1 MFYTYILLTVLAAPT
16 AVPPV
21 DRPSLE
27 IRAERMEVNQKT
39 GKVSFTGDVKAQR
52 GKLLFRCGH
61 LEALYKD
68 GKLLTMTASQDIRVK
83 STDFEAQARQASFDQ
98 TKGILILTGR
108 PKLIRGKSMIQ
119 GKRIRIWI
127 DDEKVIVDKAQAVL
141 EPGLLNSLQKR
152 KR

>member
-1 MFYTYILLTVLAAPT
+1 MFYTYILLTVLATPT
-16 AVPPV
+16 AASPV

-39 GKVSFTGDVKAQR
+39 GKVSFTGDVKARR

-61 LEALYKD
+61 LDAVYKD

-83 STDFEAQARQASFDQ
+83 STDFEAQAHQASFDQ
-98 TKGILILTGR
+98 SKGILVLTGR
-108 PKLIRGKSMIQ
+108 PKLLRGQSMIQ

-127 DDEKVIVDKAQAVL
+127 DDEKVVVEEAQAVL
-141 EPGLLNSLQKR
+141 EPDLLKSLQNR